1 MIKKVLI
8 TGSNTGIGFECAK
21 YFMHNGFSIIA
32 HYDNENENLNTIIKD
47 GMNECIHCDFS
58 DDNAFNN
65 FLQKVKSMQIEAL
78 VNNAGMYDFSKNKS
92 NRIESIEK
100 LLKVNV
106 IAPVLLSE
114 AVMDGMKKRNH
125 GHIINISSI
134 GAKYGSNINNIFYG
148 VSKRGIESATKTL
161 AREGAK
167 HNILVNTIRPGI
179 TNTAFYKTLGKD
191 IKKRIELIPLNRA
204 MESFELAKFIFYM
217 CTQNT
222 FITNEIITIAGG
234 E

>member
-1 MIKKVLI
+1 
-8 TGSNTGIGFECAK
+8 
-21 YFMHNGFSIIA
+21 
-32 HYDNENENLNTIIKD
+32 
-47 GMNECIHCDFS
+47 
-58 DDNAFNN
+58 
-65 FLQKVKSMQIEAL
+65 
-78 VNNAGMYDFSKNKS
+78 
-92 NRIESIEK
+92 
-100 LLKVNV
+100 
-106 IAPVLLSE
+106 
-114 AVMDGMKKRNH
+114 MDGMKKRKH

-167 HNILVNTIRPGI
+167 HNILVNTIRPGV
-179 TNTAFYKTLGKD
+179 TNTDFINKLGKD

-204 MESFELAKFIFYM
+204 MEPVELAKFIFYM

>member
-1 MIKKVLI
+1 MKKVLI
-8 TGSNTGIGFECAK
+8 TGSTKGIGFECAK
-21 YFMHNGFSIIA
+21 YFMQNGFSVIA
-32 HYDNENENLNTIIKD
+32 HYNNENDNLNTIKKN
-47 GMNECIHCDFS
+47 GMSQCINCDFS
-58 DDNAFNN
+58 NDDAFNN
-65 FLQKVKSMQIEAL
+65 FLQKVRSLEIEAL
-78 VNNAGMYDFSKNKS
+78 VNNAGMYDFSKNQD

-100 LLKVNV
+100 LLKVNI

-114 AVMDGMKKRNH
+114 AVMDGMKKRRH
-125 GHIINISSI
+125 GHIINIGSI

-179 TNTAFYKTLGKD
+179 TNTDFVKNLGKD
-191 IKKRIELIPLNRA
+191 IKKRIELIPLKRA
-204 MESFELAKFIFYM
+204 MEPVELAKFIFYM

>member
-8 TGSNTGIGFECAK
+8 TGSTKGIGFECAK
-21 YFMHNGFSIIA
+21 YFMQNGFSVIA
-32 HYDNENENLNTIIKD
+32 HYNNENDNLNTIKKNR
-47 GMNECIHCDFS
+47 MNECIHCDFN
-58 DDNAFNN
+58 DDDAFNN
-65 FLQKVKSMQIEAL
+65 FLQKVRSLGIEAL

-114 AVMDGMKKRNH
+114 VVMDGMKKRNH

>member
-8 TGSNTGIGFECAK
+8 TGSTKGIGFECAK
-21 YFMHNGFSIIA
+21 YFMQNGFSVIA
-32 HYDNENENLNTIIKD
+32 HYNNENDNLNTIKKNR
-47 GMNECIHCDFS
+47 MNECIHCDVN
-58 DDNAFNN
+58 DDDAFNN
-65 FLQKVKSMQIEAL
+65 FLQKVRSLGIEAL

>member
-8 TGSNTGIGFECAK
+8 TGSTKGIGFECAK
-21 YFMHNGFSIIA
+21 YFMQNGFSVIA
-32 HYDNENENLNTIIKD
+32 HYNNENDNLNTIKKNR
-47 GMNECIHCDFS
+47 MNECIHCDFN
-58 DDNAFNN
+58 DDDAFNN
-65 FLQKVKSMQIEAL
+65 FLQKVRSLGIEAL

-161 AREGAK
+161 AKEGAK

-179 TNTAFYKTLGKD
+179 TNTDFVKNLGKD
-191 IKKRIELIPLNRA
+191 IKKRIELIPLKRA
-204 MESFELAKFIFYM
+204 MEPVELAKFIFYM
-217 CTQNT
+217 CTENT